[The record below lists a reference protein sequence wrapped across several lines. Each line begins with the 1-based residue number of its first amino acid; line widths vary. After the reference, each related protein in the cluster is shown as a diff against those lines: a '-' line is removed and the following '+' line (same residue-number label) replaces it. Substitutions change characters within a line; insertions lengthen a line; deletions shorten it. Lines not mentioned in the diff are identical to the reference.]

1 MGLSRNKV
9 AVSEGAAG
17 SPPFY
22 GESNLLE
29 TQQAEIE
36 EETIKTMRRVIEE
49 SKDSK
54 SNHLLFDFQGPS
66 SKGKANR
73 TKGKRNPRNKPI
85 GIWGCSSVGRAPALQ
100 AGGHGFESHHLHQR
114 RKVSGE
120 QRDKEPKLY
129 GLIAQVVR
137 ARA

>member
-22 GESNLLE
+22 GEPTDLGSKAYESSLNSDRENLGEHVQLS
-29 TQQAEIE
+29 TAIAVRFSMIDEIP
-36 EETIKTMRRVIEE
+36 TR
-49 SKDSK
+49 
-54 SNHLLFDFQGPS
+54 
-66 SKGKANR
+66 
-73 TKGKRNPRNKPI
+73 
-85 GIWGCSSVGRAPALQ
+85 GCSSVGRAPALQ
-100 AGGHGFESHHLHQR
+100 AGGHGFESHHLHQK
-114 RKVSGE
+114 RKLRNKARE
-120 QRDKEPKLY
+120 DEMHQNLH

>member
-36 EETIKTMRRVIEE
+36 IETKKTEIECVIAKSLVVRFSVTVFGHSESELEKYRPYERV
-49 SKDSK
+49 
-54 SNHLLFDFQGPS
+54 
-66 SKGKANR
+66 
-73 TKGKRNPRNKPI
+73 
-85 GIWGCSSVGRAPALQ
+85 WGCSSVGRAPALQ

-114 RKVSGE
+114 G
-120 QRDKEPKLY
+120 
-129 GLIAQVVR
+129 
-137 ARA
+137 

>member
-36 EETIKTMRRVIEE
+36 EETKNNDENDVVGSVNR
-49 SKDSK
+49 
-54 SNHLLFDFQGPS
+54 LLFDFQGLIA
-66 SKGKANR
+66 KANR
-73 TKGKRNPRNKPI
+73 PRN
-85 GIWGCSSVGRAPALQ
+85 RT
-100 AGGHGFESHHLHQR
+100 
-114 RKVSGE
+114 
-120 QRDKEPKLY
+120 
-129 GLIAQVVR
+129 VVR
-137 ARA
+137 TMGV

>member
-36 EETIKTMRRVIEE
+36 RETNKRREEVMHR
-49 SKDSK
+49 
-54 SNHLLFDFQGPS
+54 LLFDFQGPLE
-66 SKGKANR
+66 KNLYL
-73 TKGKRNPRNKPI
+73 
-85 GIWGCSSVGRAPALQ
+85 WGCSSVGRAPALQ
-100 AGGHGFESHHLHQR
+100 AGGHGFESHHLHQMNCE
-114 RKVSGE
+114 SGSGDHKG
-120 QRDKEPKLY
+120 RDTRNY
-129 GLIAQVVR
+129 MGS
-137 ARA
+137 

>member
-36 EETIKTMRRVIEE
+36 EETNKRRDRL
-49 SKDSK
+49 SG
-54 SNHLLFDFQGPS
+54 NQLLFDFQGL
-66 SKGKANR
+66 
-73 TKGKRNPRNKPI
+73 TEKRKRKPKK
-85 GIWGCSSVGRAPALQ
+85 Q
-100 AGGHGFESHHLHQR
+100 TH
-114 RKVSGE
+114 
-120 QRDKEPKLY
+120 RDM
-129 GLIAQVVR
+129 GV
-137 ARA
+137 

>member
-36 EETIKTMRRVIEE
+36 RETNNDEIGYHASIVVRFSETIEVFE
-49 SKDSK
+49 
-54 SNHLLFDFQGPS
+54 
-66 SKGKANR
+66 
-73 TKGKRNPRNKPI
+73 KR
-85 GIWGCSSVGRAPALQ
+85 
-100 AGGHGFESHHLHQR
+100 R
-114 RKVSGE
+114 RKIE
-120 QRDKEPKLY
+120 KYEPY
-129 GLIAQVVR
+129 
-137 ARA
+137 